1 MLVFGLGGFVSL
13 VGEVDELGSGHVL
26 DPRALSQPKTLGCR
40 DEVWSSVAIG
50 RSEGV
55 TDERLCDFSD
65 TTVEYILHRK
75 PVSETYQT
83 ASLLSITHVL
93 LPKQSVRKSKLAPSS
108 SRSRSCCRRQYGA
121 ACLVEPRS
129 PTVGVSRQ

>member
-40 DEVWSSVAIG
+40 DEVWPSVAIG

-55 TDERLCDFSD
+55 TDE
-65 TTVEYILHRK
+65 
-75 PVSETYQT
+75 
-83 ASLLSITHVL
+83 
-93 LPKQSVRKSKLAPSS
+93 
-108 SRSRSCCRRQYGA
+108 
-121 ACLVEPRS
+121 
-129 PTVGVSRQ
+129 